1 MDGRIKK
8 VEDFLKTRLLD
19 TLAEQLTKVT
29 KVPDYNCITLKLYCK
44 CKWNRSILKDW
55 KKSTNLFKAECL
67 VDLLLDLLLLLSLPA
82 GCEQAHSW

>member
-29 KVPDYNCITLKLYCK
+29 KVPDYICITLKSH
-44 CKWNRSILKDW
+44 CKWNRSILMNW
-55 KKSTNLFKAECL
+55 KNQQNFWKLSALWS
-67 VDLLLDLLLLLSLPA
+67 LLK
-82 GCEQAHSW
+82 